1 MYYGHRLNMSRREI
15 WFTAYGEMQDMISC
29 LHIINGNAKEK
40 NVITN
45 FEDAMMLR

>member
-1 MYYGHRLNMSRREI
+1 MSRREI
-15 WFTAYGEMQDMISC
+15 WYTAYGEMLDLISC
-29 LHIINGNAKEK
+29 LHISNGDVKEK